1 MTDILLHKC
10 KFCNYQ
16 SKRKFDVKRHQNAKH
31 RCRIIENNSEIEIKG
46 GEQMNP
52 KILFSSM
59 FNMALVGLALGSGYK
74 FGISVAE
81 KIDNGISNGIKA
93 AVSTKEE

>member
-1 MTDILLHKC
+1 
-10 KFCNYQ
+10 
-16 SKRKFDVKRHQNAKH
+16 
-31 RCRIIENNSEIEIKG
+31 
-46 GEQMNP
+46 MNP
-52 KILFSSM
+52 KILFSRM